1 MNEPH
6 TKKSIEFHYGALN
19 DSLEKQANN
28 QGYTLGDKAGQLEKY
43 VDEIIDLWINNLL
56 TDKEKDKSIE
66 RLHKKII
73 KAIKCIE
80 EDGNNV

>member
-1 MNEPH
+1 MSELN
-6 TKKSIEFHYGALN
+6 KKSIEFHYGALN
-19 DSLEKQANN
+19 DSLENQANN

-43 VDEIIDLWINNLL
+43 VDEIIDLWINELL

-73 KAIKCIE
+73 KIIKHIKGGE
-80 EDGNNV
+80 NNV

>member
-1 MNEPH
+1 MPELN
-6 TKKSIEFHYGALN
+6 KKSIEFHYGALN

-43 VDEIIDLWINNLL
+43 VGEIIDLWINNIL

-73 KAIKCIE
+73 KSIKCIE
-80 EDGNNV
+80 ENRNNI